1 MILDEKF
8 KGTLDQNTNTL
19 NIFEL
24 PPPNK
29 MFQPGIE
36 TMQQMSKVV
45 QTLFDMAAKLN

>member
-24 PPPNK
+24 PPANK

-36 TMQQMSKVV
+36 TMQQMNKVV